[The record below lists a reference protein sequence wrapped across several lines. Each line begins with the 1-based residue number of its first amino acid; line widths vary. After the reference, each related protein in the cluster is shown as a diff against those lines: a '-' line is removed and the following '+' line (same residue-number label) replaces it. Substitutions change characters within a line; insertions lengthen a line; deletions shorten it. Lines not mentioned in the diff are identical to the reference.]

1 MYSAGN
7 SVQSV
12 KKVLRHPSR
21 KKERKLFFDKTNRLN
36 IAKRKT
42 ILNSNKNNTLSD
54 NEAQLI
60 RTKLFKERKKER
72 IKNIIIFIIS
82 IFVTIISFKILL
94 IPFKQ
99 IL

>member
-42 ILNSNKNNTLSD
+42 ILNSDKKNKLSD
-54 NEAQLI
+54 N
-60 RTKLFKERKKER
+60 
-72 IKNIIIFIIS
+72 
-82 IFVTIISFKILL
+82 
-94 IPFKQ
+94 
-99 IL
+99 

>member
-1 MYSAGN
+1 M
-7 SVQSV
+7 
-12 KKVLRHPSR
+12 K
-21 KKERKLFFDKTNRLN
+21 

-42 ILNSNKNNTLSD
+42 ILNSDKKNKLSD

-72 IKNIIIFIIS
+72 IKNIIIFLVS

-94 IPFKQ
+94 IPFKK

>member
-12 KKVLRHPSR
+12 KKVLRHASR

-82 IFVTIISFKILL
+82 IFVTIISFKTLL